1 MPSTPA
7 VSRIRQGDTL
17 YVRSTSKD
25 DRPWIEPGFFGRAT
39 VLADPLPAQEAR
51 VLVDAQWVPLLEQ
64 ELQGDYTPHQSWDDL
79 VVAVRWDH
87 LLPFSSRLQMD
98 ELPVHYRATTVI
110 LRPDNAEHARRLAL
124 LERAFP
130 LADVPTRDAV
140 REVDGL
146 LRRPRTPPDPAIEE
160 AGMRAMET
168 YFQDRDGWTTERVEH
183 KNRGWDIEA
192 LGPTGEVLNVEVKA
206 TRGKDP
212 VVAVSRNELDKGPT
226 KPGLWRLA
234 VVTQAT
240 LPEQE
245 AVKWYSAEAAR
256 AVAVPTD
263 YAVVLTD
270 VEALDEPL
278 SVSTAQGPP
287 Q

>member
-1 MPSTPA
+1 M
-7 VSRIRQGDTL
+7 
-17 YVRSTSKD
+17 
-25 DRPWIEPGFFGRAT
+25 
-39 VLADPLPAQEAR
+39 
-51 VLVDAQWVPLLEQ
+51 
-64 ELQGDYTPHQSWDDL
+64 
-79 VVAVRWDH
+79 
-87 LLPFSSRLQMD
+87 
-98 ELPVHYRATTVI
+98 
-110 LRPDNAEHARRLAL
+110 
-124 LERAFP
+124 
-130 LADVPTRDAV
+130 
-140 REVDGL
+140 
-146 LRRPRTPPDPAIEE
+146 
-160 AGMRAMET
+160 
-168 YFQDRDGWTTERVEH
+168 
-183 KNRGWDIEA
+183 
-192 LGPTGEVLNVEVKA
+192 GPTGEVLNVEVKA

-278 SVSTAQGPP
+278 SVSTAQGP
-287 Q
+287 QQ